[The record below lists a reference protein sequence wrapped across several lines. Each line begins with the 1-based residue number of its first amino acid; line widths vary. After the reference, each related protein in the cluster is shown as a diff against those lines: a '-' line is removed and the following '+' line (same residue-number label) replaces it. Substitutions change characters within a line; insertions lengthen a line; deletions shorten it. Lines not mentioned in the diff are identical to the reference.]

1 MICPMNRTPP
11 PPVKPWSGRSV
22 VPLAV
27 FALSIV
33 AGCGHR
39 PETITTD
46 VLPLCVPQMEKA
58 PPLWRPPSNL
68 SFPYAKTPWQAQEQ
82 RQADLAVHAGLEE
95 MATFMVEKPA
105 RVVAL
110 GDNAIEAF
118 IDTAYAAGHTPAL
131 EKRALTLAFDYLD
144 ALSKP
149 YRGPKAIEPICDVVG
164 EYLTFAVYAHSLAQR
179 MPHSQKAKDLRA
191 DLVIGS
197 NAALAACGDLKT
209 LLGFDP
215 QVAMAVKDAKLG
227 DVYHWVMWSI
237 TFVDTLTNPDLKMPP
252 GTDEF
257 IAETWRYLATYTV
270 PLAKDYP
277 NGLNHMP
284 AYDAAYLMTHVAYIP
299 TGYGRHQ
306 LSIADAPWLYRYIRE
321 NYYAALALGE
331 LDLFA
336 EFVDL
341 LRQYGCTEQT
351 DAQLRHGSRYL
362 LHLYGKAGDRWLAH
376 RESYESKDI
385 SDYDALHKPWTAIAG
400 LRRRVFEAMAPG
412 SYGHAFRQA
421 IRRHTPPPQKKA
433 ADHP

>member
-1 MICPMNRTPP
+1 M
-11 PPVKPWSGRSV
+11 
-22 VPLAV
+22 
-27 FALSIV
+27 
-33 AGCGHR
+33 
-39 PETITTD
+39 TTKD
-46 VLPLCVPQMEKA
+46 LPLCVPQMDKA
-58 PPLWRPPSNL
+58 PRTWRPPANL

-95 MATFMVEKPA
+95 MATFLAAKPTRIA
-105 RVVAL
+105 AL

-118 IDTAYAAGHTPAL
+118 IDTAYAASHKPAL

-144 ALSKP
+144 TLSRP

-179 MPHSQKAKDLRA
+179 MPYSQKAKDLRSE
-191 DLVIGS
+191 LVTGS
-197 NAALAACGDLKT
+197 NTALAACGDLKT

-252 GTDEF
+252 GTDTF
-257 IAETWRYLATYTV
+257 IAETWRYLATYSV
-270 PLAKDYP
+270 PLAEEHP
-277 NGLNHMP
+277 TGLNHMP

-306 LSIADAPWLYRYIRE
+306 LRVADAPWLYGYIRE

-341 LRQYGCTEQT
+341 LRQYGCTEES

-362 LHLYGKAGDRWLAH
+362 LHLYGKTSDRWLAH
-376 RESYESKDI
+376 REPYESKEI

-400 LRRRVFEAMAPG
+400 LRRRVFEAMTPH
-412 SYGHAFRQA
+412 SYGAAFRRALQSHA
-421 IRRHTPPPQKKA
+421 RSPQEEANRHP
-433 ADHP
+433 